1 MSLKSAVK
9 KASKKPHPD
18 GGDCYESAGKFVGEQ
33 LVAGAADRYLLVHGE
48 VRGQGPLQGVNF
60 GHAWVVD
67 LTTNA
72 VIDRS
77 NGRDIT
83 MPRFIYYAIGGIE
96 EIDNFHEYTAEEA
109 RDMMLKTGNYG
120 PWDLITSSGL

>member
-1 MSLKSAVK
+1 
-9 KASKKPHPD
+9 
-18 GGDCYESAGKFVGEQ
+18 
-33 LVAGAADRYLLVHGE
+33 
-48 VRGQGPLQGVNF
+48 
-60 GHAWVVD
+60 
-67 LTTNA
+67 
-72 VIDRS
+72 
-77 NGRDIT
+77 